1 MVVVPWVVVVAVILV
16 VEASFIGAGVCFVVV
31 FLVVVE
37 AGCVGALVCFVVV
50 FDTAGLMAFV
60 ALVVSSLFEV
70 VVVLPHNS
78 MLLIRNNRLKVHLA
92 FTSSSGQTVKGT

>member
-37 AGCVGALVCFVVV
+37 AGCVGALVSFVVV
-50 FDTAGLMAFV
+50 KTAGLMAFV

>member
-1 MVVVPWVVVVAVILV
+1 MPWVVVVAVILV

-37 AGCVGALVCFVVV
+37 AGCVGALVCFVV
-50 FDTAGLMAFV
+50 DTAGLMAFV

>member
-37 AGCVGALVCFVVV
+37 AGCVGALVCFVV
-50 FDTAGLMAFV
+50 DTAGLMAFV